1 MLKPYY
7 VIVTGGRNYK
17 DARRVGVVLNE
28 VRLMTPSGHELVIV
42 QGDAQGADELAKRWA
57 AGMKLPY
64 FCFPAK
70 WAEHGL
76 GAGHIRNK
84 QMLEALPI
92 QLVVAFPGGAGT
104 NGMIELACLAGVR
117 VLRDDDLVANE

>member
-17 DARRVGVVLNE
+17 DAVRVGVVLNE
-28 VRLMTPSGHELVIV
+28 IRFSIPDDHELVIV
-42 QGDAQGADELAKRWA
+42 QGDAQGADALAKRWA
-57 AGMKLPY
+57 AGMCLPY

-70 WAEHGL
+70 WSQHGL

-92 QLVVAFPGGAGT
+92 QRVVAFPGGAGT
-104 NGMIELACLAGVR
+104 NGMIELAREAGIPVTR
-117 VLRDDDLVANE
+117 EQNIE

>member
-7 VIVTGGRNYK
+7 VIVTGGRDYR
-17 DARRVGVVLNE
+17 DASRVAVVLNE
-28 VRLMTPSGHELVIV
+28 IRFSIPDDHELVIV
-42 QGDAQGADELAKRWA
+42 QGDARGADELAKKWA

-70 WAEHGL
+70 WGAHGL

-92 QLVVAFPGGAGT
+92 QRVVAFPGGAGT
-104 NGMIELACLAGVR
+104 NGMIELAREAGIPVTR
-117 VLRDDDLVANE
+117 EEDLGE

>member
-7 VIVTGGRNYK
+7 VIVTGGRDYR
-17 DARRVGVVLNE
+17 DASRVAVVLNE
-28 VRLMTPSGHELVIV
+28 VRFMIPEDHELVIV
-42 QGDAQGADELAKRWA
+42 QGDARGADELAKKWA

-70 WAEHGL
+70 WSLFGQ

-84 QMLEALPI
+84 QMLESLPI

-104 NGMIELACLAGVR
+104 NGMIELARAAGVR
-117 VLRDDDLVANE
+117 VLRDNDLIADE